1 MKTKKKAK
9 ISTKRKTNTVEDD
22 EDEVSIIEDD
32 TKLSQYLN
40 ISKLIRNATDD
51 NNLKKKIKMEKAKY
65 W

>member
-32 TKLSQYLN
+32 TKLSQYLKN
-40 ISKLIRNATDD
+40 STV
-51 NNLKKKIKMEKAKY
+51 KKKCNQ
-65 W
+65 

>member
-32 TKLSQYLN
+32 TKLSQYLKN
-40 ISKLIRNATDD
+40 STV
-51 NNLKKKIKMEKAKY
+51 KKKCNQWQQSQEEDKNG
-65 W
+65 